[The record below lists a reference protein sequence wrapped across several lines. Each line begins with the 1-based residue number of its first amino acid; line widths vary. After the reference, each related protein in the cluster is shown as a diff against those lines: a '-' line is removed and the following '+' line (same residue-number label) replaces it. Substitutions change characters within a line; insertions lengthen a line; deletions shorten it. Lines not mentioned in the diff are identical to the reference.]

1 MYKSG
6 QSLTVKSE
14 KETDKAVGQSP
25 GDRNNYFLKIEKK
38 RVERQFFY
46 FLQNLENYI
55 LPQLTPQDQTS
66 SKWESLGICQLLK
79 SKPNGP
85 DDPVSC
91 LFFIFVFQDDS
102 FITGL
107 ISPVHS
113 ISFLIHL
120 PTSESDSNPSHTQ
133 ESMTPSLLAKSFK
146 TKVRTALGC
155 LLSHRSACYLRVATL
170 GTDIPH
176 LSGTD

>member
-1 MYKSG
+1 M
-6 QSLTVKSE
+6 KSE
-14 KETDKAVGQSP
+14 KKTDKAVGQSP
-25 GDRNNYFLKIEKK
+25 SDRNNHFLKIEKK
-38 RVERQFFY
+38 GRKAIFL

-85 DDPVSC
+85 DDLVSC
-91 LFFIFVFQDDS
+91 LFFIFLFQDDS

-120 PTSESDSNPSHTQ
+120 PTSESDPNPSHTQ

-146 TKVRTALGC
+146 TKLGTALGC
-155 LLSHRSACYLRVATL
+155 LLSHRSAQWAQTFLT
-170 GTDIPH
+170 
-176 LSGTD
+176 SGTDYMQAL

>member
-1 MYKSG
+1 MFS
-6 QSLTVKSE
+6 
-14 KETDKAVGQSP
+14 
-25 GDRNNYFLKIEKK
+25 
-38 RVERQFFY
+38 

-66 SKWESLGICQLLK
+66 SKWESLGIGQLLK

-91 LFFIFVFQDDS
+91 LFVFQDNS

-113 ISFLIHL
+113 ISFLIQL
-120 PTSESDSNPSHTQ
+120 PTSESNSNPSHTQ

-146 TKVRTALGC
+146 TKLGKALGC

-170 GTDIPH
+170 GTDTPH
-176 LSGTD
+176 LSGTDYMQGL